1 MNLESIKNI
10 IGDNF
15 IDSISIK
22 LSNIN
27 EITIISDKDILFDLC
42 KFLKYTKKLQLSA
55 LADISGVDYLDYGKS
70 YWETIDSTSKGFSR
84 GHKTDMNYSLYMKN
98 RFGVSYHLLS
108 HTLNF
113 RVRVKV
119 FADLKN
125 MCVPSVVDL
134 WSTANWHEREIYDLF
149 GVVFLGHPNLI
160 RILTDYGFEG
170 HPLRKDFPLTGKYE
184 IRYDENKQK
193 IIREAS
199 LIKRVIN
206 TPKIIR
212 KDFRYKHA

>member
-1 MNLESIKNI
+1 MNVEKIKQI
-10 IGDNF
+10 INNKFADK
-15 IDSISIK
+15 ISVN
-22 LSNIN
+22 LSNIGDIN
-27 EITIISDKDILFDLC
+27 ITVKKDILFDFC
-42 KFLKYTKKLQLSA
+42 VFLKNHKDLQLQG
-55 LADISGVDYLDYGKS
+55 LADISGIDYLDYGKS
-70 YWETIDSTSKGFSR
+70 YWETVDSTSKGFSR
-84 GHKTDMNYSLYMKN
+84 GHKTDINYSLFMKN
-98 RFGVSYHLLS
+98 RFGIAYHLLS
-108 HTLNF
+108 HIFNF
-113 RVRVKV
+113 RIRLKV
-119 FADLKN
+119 FADLRDIS
-125 MCVPSVVDL
+125 VPSVTDL

-149 GVVFLGHPNLI
+149 GVIFLGHPNLI

-212 KDFRYKHA
+212 KDFRYK

>member
-1 MNLESIKNI
+1 MNVDNIKSI
-10 IGDNF
+10 IGDKFTDN
-15 IDSISIK
+15 ISVN
-22 LSNIN
+22 LSTIGDINITVN
-27 EITIISDKDILFDLC
+27 KDILFDFC
-42 KFLKYTKKLQLSA
+42 VFIKNHKNLQLNA

-84 GHKTDMNYSLYMKN
+84 GHKTDINYSLYMKN
-98 RFGVSYHLLS
+98 RFGASYHLLS

-113 RVRVKV
+113 RIRLKV
-119 FADLKN
+119 FVDLKN
-125 MCVPSVVDL
+125 MCIPSVTEL

-149 GVVFLGHPNLI
+149 GIIFLGHPNLI

-199 LIKRVIN
+199 LIKRIIN

-212 KDFRYKHA
+212 KDFRYK